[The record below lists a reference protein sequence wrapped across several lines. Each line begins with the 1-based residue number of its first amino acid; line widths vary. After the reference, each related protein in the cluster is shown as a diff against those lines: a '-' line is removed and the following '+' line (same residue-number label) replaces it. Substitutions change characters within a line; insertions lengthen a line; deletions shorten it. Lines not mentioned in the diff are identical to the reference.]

1 VKIMLIASSGGH
13 LRQLFALKSWWQ
25 DYPRVWVTFERPDA
39 LALLQEEEVVWAY
52 HPTNRNVLNLWRN
65 TLLAIALLWRE
76 RPTLILST
84 GAGVALPFF
93 FLGKFFGAKLIF
105 MEVFDRVSS
114 TSLTGRL
121 LEPIVDKFLVQW
133 PDQEDIY
140 RRAEFWGSTIK

>member
-13 LRQLFALKSWWQ
+13 LSQLFALKSWWQ
-25 DYPRVWVTFERPDA
+25 DYPRIWVTFKRPDS
-39 LALLQEEEVVWAY
+39 LALLQAEEVVWAY
-52 HPTNRNVLNLWRN
+52 HPTNRNVLNLLRN
-65 TLLAIALLWRE
+65 TLLAIPLLWRE
-76 RPTLILST
+76 RPTLIIST

-93 FLGKFFGAKLIF
+93 FLGKFFGAKLVF

-114 TSLTGRL
+114 PSLTGRL

-140 RRAEFWGSTIK
+140 RKSEFWGSTIK